1 MNLRHAILFTVL
13 IAILLPFYYYVDRP
27 EVKTAAAAKVEQES
41 LLNLKGID
49 ALTLTRGDEKIR
61 YERMSDGQ
69 HYKVVAPQGKFIPQD
84 LMQALNSL
92 LVNAKS
98 VEVVSTNPNDVAEFG
113 LDKPRGQIVIE
124 AADKPKPINLYF
136 GNENPTHTAI
146 YAQIEG
152 VPKVFL
158 LGKNLE
164 YYQRLM
170 FEWVEGKQGKNA

>member
-1 MNLRHAILFTVL
+1 MSARHAILFTIL
-13 IAILLPFYYYVDRP
+13 LAILVPFYYYVDRP
-27 EVKTAAAAKVEQES
+27 EVKNAAAKVVEAS

-61 YERMSDGQ
+61 YERMSDGE
-69 HYKVVAPQGKFIPQD
+69 HYKVVQPQGKFIPQD

-92 LVNAKS
+92 LISAKS
-98 VEVVSTNPNDVAEFG
+98 VEVVSTDPKDVAEFG
-113 LDKPRGQIVIE
+113 LDKPRGEIVIE
-124 AADKPKPINLYF
+124 AADKPKPIDIFF

-152 VPKVFL
+152 SPKVFL

-170 FEWVEGKQGKNA
+170 FEWVEGKQGKTA

>member
-1 MNLRHAILFTVL
+1 MSARPAILFTIL
-13 IAILLPFYYYVDRP
+13 LAILVPFYYYVDRP
-27 EVKTAAAAKVEQES
+27 AVRNATAKVVEAS

-69 HYKVVAPQGKFIPQD
+69 HYKVVQPQGKFIPQD

-92 LVNAKS
+92 LISAKS
-98 VEVVSTNPNDVAEFG
+98 VEVVSTDPNDTAEFG
-113 LDKPRGQIVIE
+113 LDKPRGEIVIE
-124 AADKPKPINLYF
+124 AADKPKPINIFF

-152 VPKVFL
+152 SPKVFL

-170 FEWVEGKQGKNA
+170 FEWVEGKQGKAA